1 MAFCLFLLVVVVFIP
16 ACLTKSVV
24 PTTGATAKGG
34 FILLEDEDVMRQQ
47 ERRVLAEEE
56 GTEPPPITPH
66 HSKKTV
72 PFFPA
77 FPGAL
82 SAFSSLLI
90 MYVILHSRN
99 KLSSV
104 YHRIMFFM
112 STADIFSSLAMAF
125 QTIPMPR
132 NLPREDEFPEYVFA
146 TKRLGNTTTCNIQ
159 GFAYLFGVIGLFN
172 YNSMLSVYYGCAI
185 GLQMDEKRISRTVEP
200 VFHFIV
206 IGLALLYSIPPLLTE
221 LYNPSPTEMWCV
233 PSPYPYDCKTN
244 EDVECIRGNINSPFA
259 FDIVW
264 GLAIGIGL
272 NFLFVIVSFSI
283 VIARV
288 IHMDRSV
295 ERYSKTSC
303 SENMRKKLDSVR
315 ANNRV
320 TKVVVVQV
328 SAYILAFVVTLMFPF
343 FNFVTD
349 ESPLVTQALTLV
361 FLPLQ
366 GFFNLLIFM
375 GHKVYNYR
383 RVNPGV
389 SRCEALRTFFFSAN
403 VEEPMYISQLSR
415 VEKHDESNYDDGQDD
430 EEDYESYQDD
440 GPPTSPKSMHRDA
453 SEGDAVFF
461 DENESK
467 SSMSWM
473 ANDDEDGLFS
483 YGPSSVGRSSGMSE
497 TSRSKSTRG
506 ENDQSNSGSTK
517 DKQSSSKSYLSY
529 SIE

>member
-1 MAFCLFLLVVVVFIP
+1 M
-16 ACLTKSVV
+16 
-24 PTTGATAKGG
+24 
-34 FILLEDEDVMRQQ
+34 
-47 ERRVLAEEE
+47 
-56 GTEPPPITPH
+56 
-66 HSKKTV
+66 
-72 PFFPA
+72 
-77 FPGAL
+77 
-82 SAFSSLLI
+82 
-90 MYVILHSRN
+90 
-99 KLSSV
+99 
-104 YHRIMFFM
+104 
-112 STADIFSSLAMAF
+112 
-125 QTIPMPR
+125 
-132 NLPREDEFPEYVFA
+132 
-146 TKRLGNTTTCNIQ
+146 
-159 GFAYLFGVIGLFN
+159 
-172 YNSMLSVYYGCAI
+172 
-185 GLQMDEKRISRTVEP
+185 
-200 VFHFIV
+200 
-206 IGLALLYSIPPLLTE
+206 
-221 LYNPSPTEMWCV
+221 
-233 PSPYPYDCKTN
+233 
-244 EDVECIRGNINSPFA
+244 
-259 FDIVW
+259 
-264 GLAIGIGL
+264 
-272 NFLFVIVSFSI
+272 

-288 IHMDRSV
+288 VHIDRSV
-295 ERYSKTSC
+295 ERYSKTC
-303 SENMRKKLDSVR
+303 SENMRKKLNNVR

-320 TKVVVVQV
+320 TKVVVVQA
-328 SAYILAFVVTLMFPF
+328 SAYIFAFVITNLFPF

-349 ESPLVTQALTLV
+349 EPPLVTQALTLV

-383 RVNPGV
+383 RVSPGV

-415 VEKHDESNYDDGQDD
+415 VEKRESNNDDGQDD

-473 ANDDEDGLFS
+473 AKDEDGLFS